1 MKLSTIYGKSV
12 VSMAGR
18 RGYVISVLAEGAKL
32 MWLTCA
38 DENEREFH
46 VAVEHVIK
54 FGEDI
59 TFRGDP
65 SPSAQGTPI
74 RLGRAVYDEKGGC
87 LGILEDFTFSGNRL
101 QKAKIGKKNYPAE
114 GLIHGDVILMKSGRT
129 LRYDVQ
135 KDGKVLFRKGT
146 PLTAETLDAAR
157 KEGEYVQV
165 NLKSI

>member
-1 MKLSTIYGKSV
+1 MKISSVYGKSV
-12 VSMAGR
+12 VSMAGK

-32 MWLTCA
+32 ISLTCA

-46 VAVEHVIK
+46 VGAEQVIK
-54 FGEDI
+54 FGEEI

-65 SPSAQGTPI
+65 SSPACGTPL
-74 RLGRAVYDEKGGC
+74 RLGRAVYDERGNY

-114 GLIHGDVILMKSGRT
+114 GLMFGDVVIMKSGRT

-135 KDGKVLFRKGT
+135 KDGKVLFKKGT
-146 PLTAETLDAAR
+146 PLTAERLDAAQ
-157 KEGEYVQV
+157 KEGEYVQA
-165 NLKSI
+165 NLKSL